1 MRFAVTETLTRWLDD
16 HPDIPLGVGT
26 QPYKEDGGPANP
38 SWVGGWAIGIAI
50 GIMSGTKEPDLAWEF
65 IKFLAADPQGSAI
78 LSGPARWIPAYLESE
93 IIPQYL
99 EDPYLQPYLRMAAT
113 AQFHRPVMPLSS
125 DYGDGLGPGLCRRD
139 ERSQPAPR
147 RPGLRDA
154 AHPVGARHRPG
165 PGINRLPILP
175 AEDEHTVAGAGS
187 AAAPVLYRRTG
198 HKGLSHAEANASPD
212 GKQTRQGGRHARC
225 RS

>member
-125 DYGDGLGPGLCRRD
+125 DYGAALDRAFADVMNGV
-139 ERSQPAPR
+139 SQPQ
-147 RPGLRDA
+147 DA
-154 AHPVGARHRPG
+154 LAFVTQL
-165 PGINRLPILP
+165 IQSELDI
-175 AEDEHTVAGAGS
+175 
-187 AAAPVLYRRTG
+187 VL
-198 HKGLSHAEANASPD
+198 
-212 GKQTRQGGRHARC
+212 GRE
-225 RS
+225 